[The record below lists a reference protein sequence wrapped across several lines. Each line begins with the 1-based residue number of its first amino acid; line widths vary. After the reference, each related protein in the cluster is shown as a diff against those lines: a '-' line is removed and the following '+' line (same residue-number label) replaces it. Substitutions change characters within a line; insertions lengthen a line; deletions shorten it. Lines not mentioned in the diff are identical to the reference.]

1 MGVTGTYNGT
11 LALTDNLAGSVQLQK
26 LLNISFLGTISEY
39 SQNQLFGT
47 SPTSIALP
55 ISPVQFFYIKNLSTT
70 ATVAVTWTPT
80 GGSSAAIQTLQPGA
94 VLMFSQTGSSGG
106 ITALSVTA
114 SAASTPTEFVLL
126 G

>member
-39 SQNQLFGT
+39 SQSQSIGT
-47 SPTSIALP
+47 SPTSITLP
-55 ISPVQFFYIKNLSTT
+55 ISPVQFLYIKNLSTT
-70 ATVAVTWTPT
+70 ATVTVTWTPN
-80 GGSSAAIQTLQPGA
+80 GGSSAAIQTLQAGA
-94 VLMFSQTGSSGG
+94 VILFSQTGTAGG
-106 ITALSVTA
+106 ITALSLTA
-114 SAASTPTEFVLL
+114 SAASTPIEFVLL